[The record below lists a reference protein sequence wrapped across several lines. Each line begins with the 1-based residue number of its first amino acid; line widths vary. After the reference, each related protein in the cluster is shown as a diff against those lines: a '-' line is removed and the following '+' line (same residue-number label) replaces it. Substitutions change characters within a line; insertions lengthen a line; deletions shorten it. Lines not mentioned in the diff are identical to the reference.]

1 MKLEIETLSYTLIGS
16 GESSGIIDN
25 DIVFDDYGIPYIP
38 ARRVKGLLRESSREV
53 CELLDLDKKIIDK
66 IFGKS
71 GIQEAKIKINNLY
84 IEKYKN
90 IINEIQIFQKKDIY
104 RKFLTKNKILSYFTK
119 VRQLTAIDEKGIA
132 EDKSLRTIRL
142 LKPKIIF
149 STELELNNLTNYDVA
164 FLFLSCKNL
173 RRIGGMRNRGLGK
186 IQCSLKCKLTVDEA
200 LKIIEKNNLNNSPLS
215 PIHNNNKR
223 EDINLKNIKKILPF
237 KIKTLSP
244 LIIGI
249 QKGAQNTIKTKLYI
263 PALSIRGLLA
273 NKYIQETGLK
283 MENAHNDS
291 FFFNL
296 FLSNNVYFNN
306 AYPFIDDKI
315 FFPTPL
321 CIHEQEGYD
330 IKDLYNI
337 LLKPLEINTKPI
349 NGFAFIN
356 NDQITLYNPE
366 TIIYFHHTRDRL
378 IGSSIKEGI
387 FYYEAIKENQEFKGY
402 LYGDENLLKKI
413 KNIFKEKF
421 QGEIGKSRTA
431 QYGKIEFVF
440 EDLKD
445 IEENDYIN
453 NKEITITAISPIIL
467 YNENGFTLI
476 SNNILKQYLEDY
488 LGYKIKEITSIMKLE
503 QIENYVNVWHSKT
516 PREWA
521 FGTGS
526 TFLIEFEFPIDEN
539 IKKLL
544 LKLEIE
550 GIGEKVEIG
559 FGKVKINWTVKE
571 KYKKRIF
578 RIDSI
583 KDKVNDKQKPEH
595 LRNIIKHIIEKELF
609 EFFENKGFEEVNKI
623 TESEKEKKR
632 KSFDALSNSLIYKL
646 LIIINES
653 QNFDEFKMRMDE
665 IKSKNAIDKLKDV
678 KLFSYFKNI
687 TMDNFKEEFENKQDF
702 LQYKMILPDIKI
714 DLNLERLIYNFFKAY
729 WGAFFRYLINFKKQ
743 VGKQNV

>member
-53 CELLDLDKKIIDK
+53 CELLDLDKKIIHK
-66 IFGKS
+66 IFGKT

-84 IEKYKN
+84 IENYKN
-90 IINEIQIFQKKDIY
+90 IINEMQIFQEKDIY
-104 RKFLTKNKILSYFTK
+104 KKFLTKNKILSYFTK
-119 VRQLTAIDEKGIA
+119 IRQLTAIDEKGIA
-132 EDKSLRTIRL
+132 KEKSLRTIRL

-149 STELELNNLTNYDVA
+149 STELKLHNLTDYDIA

-186 IQCSLKCKLTVDEA
+186 IQCSLKCKLTLDEA
-200 LKIIEKNNLNNSPLS
+200 LKIIEKNHLNNTPLQ
-215 PIHNNNKR
+215 PIHNNRKEEEN
-223 EDINLKNIKKILPF
+223 INLKNIKKILPF

-244 LIIGI
+244 IIIGI

-273 NKYIQETGLK
+273 NKYIQKMGLK
-283 MENAHNDS
+283 TENAHNDPL
-291 FFFNL
+291 FFNL
-296 FLSNNVYFNN
+296 FLSNNVYINN
-306 AYPFIDDKI
+306 AYPFTYDKV
-315 FFPTPL
+315 FLPVPL
-321 CIHEQEGYD
+321 CIHKQEGYD
-330 IKDLYNI
+330 TKDLYNI

-349 NGFAFIN
+349 NGFVLID
-356 NDQITLYNPE
+356 NDKIILYNPE
-366 TIIYFHHTRDRL
+366 TIIYFHHKRDRL
-378 IGSSIKEGI
+378 VGSSIKEDI

-402 LYGDENLLKKI
+402 LYGDENLLKEI

-445 IEENDYIN
+445 IEGNEYLN

-467 YNENGFTLI
+467 YNECGFTLI

-488 LGYKIKEITSIMKLE
+488 LGCKIKKITSIMKLE

-526 TFLIEFEFPIDEN
+526 TFLIEFESPIDEN
-539 IKKLL
+539 IKNHL

-571 KYKKRIF
+571 KYNKEIF

-583 KDKVNDKQKPEH
+583 EKKISGKQKPEYLKNI
-595 LRNIIKHIIEKELF
+595 LRHIVEKELL
-609 EFFENKGFEEVNKI
+609 EFFENKGFENVNYMN
-623 TESEKEKKR
+623 ESEKEKK
-632 KSFDALSNSLIYKL
+632 
-646 LIIINES
+646 
-653 QNFDEFKMRMDE
+653 
-665 IKSKNAIDKLKDV
+665 
-678 KLFSYFKNI
+678 
-687 TMDNFKEEFENKQDF
+687 
-702 LQYKMILPDIKI
+702 
-714 DLNLERLIYNFFKAY
+714 
-729 WGAFFRYLINFKKQ
+729 
-743 VGKQNV
+743 GK